1 MRTKQFIFIF
11 LSCTLFSSTVQAQ
24 TDRLFTSDDKL
35 PNSHVNSVY
44 QDSKGY
50 IWICTENGLCV
61 FNGSDF
67 KTYYHIPGDST
78 SLENNHVIQV
88 LEDSHGNFWV
98 GTILGL
104 QRYHRKTDNFSSFKL
119 SYAYIK
125 EFRFIKCIFED
136 KKGNIWL
143 STSGP
148 GVVRLKAKTL
158 SPTFYMRTNSNIC
171 SDNINTM
178 FEDRFGNIWIGSQDN
193 GLSLMNIDN
202 HSIINYFHDPDDEH
216 SLSSNQISA
225 IYETPDGTLL
235 IGTLEGG
242 IDSFD
247 YYTKSF
253 KRKYI
258 SSVNMVFTMI
268 TDSKNNLW
276 IGTDGQGI
284 KCYNPATKSL
294 VTYETNLLNLD
305 FSKLKAH
312 SFHEDK
318 QGNIWVAL
326 FQKGV
331 LMIPPQKKSFENIG
345 FNPFIPNKNI
355 GTECVLSIIE
365 DHRSQLWVGT
375 DGDGLYRLNVRR
387 EVIDHYQKDRL
398 PGNCVLAVFEDSKKR
413 IWAGTYLH
421 GLYLYNPAANR
432 FEKVPLKV
440 NGQDVKDINCIA
452 EDKEGK
458 LWIGTN
464 EKGLCIYH
472 PETKEIKSY
481 LYDPLKSGDQ
491 LLSNYIHTIC
501 FSSDGLVWL
510 GSGGAGIACFD
521 PEKNT
526 FTDYTKQNGWLN
538 GNDIYAIVEDH
549 YRNIWIGTKNGLNC
563 IDKASGNCIFY
574 HEKEGLPNAV
584 VCAIEIDKDN
594 NLWISTCEGLSF
606 FDTSEEKFVNYHI
619 QDGIINEEFRRS
631 ASFQSRSG
639 EIFFGGINGI
649 SSFMP
654 FAPQSVHPLF
664 NLEFTDL
671 YLLNERIVPE
681 NKKNAILKKSIDT
694 TSEIQLS
701 YSVKSFSI
709 GFAGIEYNTP
719 EKVIYKVKID
729 GFDDD
734 WKTVPFKNKG
744 VTYTNL
750 SPGKYILRVK
760 AYLPETEPIEKILK
774 IIISPPFWLTWWA
787 KVIYSLLTIACIYF
801 AYRLISR
808 HIRKKD
814 DELNKLKEEQMV
826 QSQLQFFT
834 DISHEIRTP
843 LTLVLTPLQQLIK
856 ETGDPKLLKIYTL
869 MFQNGERILR
879 LVNQLMEMRRLDRGQ
894 VRLRAEKTDV
904 APFFQEIM
912 SSFEQVARDKKIR
925 FSLEMSNNLPE
936 VWIDQEKIDKV
947 IFNVLS
953 NAFKYTPDNGEIK
966 ISIDTTDSDLR
977 IRVADTGPGIPE
989 AAMDLIF
996 NRFYQIQDTNNKSRM
1011 GTGIGLHLSRSLMEI
1026 HHGKIFVE
1034 SEYGNG
1040 SVFIVLIPLDHSYL
1054 KPDEQISEHRER
1066 SLATLVQPSL
1076 LSEPRFEPETSNRRR
1091 SAKYKILVVEDDT
1104 LIREYI
1110 AGILSVDYEVIQS
1123 EDGKQG
1129 LEMALS
1135 ELPDCIISDVMMP
1148 GMDGIALC
1156 KKIKT
1161 NESTCHIPVILLTAK
1176 TNIEQRVEGLQT
1188 GADSYIPKP
1197 FNIEHLQVRVQK
1209 LIELRKT
1216 LKQKYEGKLDIP
1228 EDSIKMKSAD
1238 EIFLQKVDRVIQE
1251 QLSNSELSV
1260 EVLGQ
1265 HIGMSRSQLQRK
1277 LKQLVN
1283 QNPSD
1288 YIKIMRL
1295 RHAAHLL
1302 SAKKFAVSEIA
1313 YATGFSSQ
1321 AHFSN
1326 SFKEI
1331 YGMSPTRYME
1341 II

>member
-1 MRTKQFIFIF
+1 MLVTIA
-11 LSCTLFSSTVQAQ
+11 TPAQ

-61 FNGSDF
+61 FNGNDF

-98 GTILGL
+98 GTTLGL
-104 QRYHRKTDNFSSFKL
+104 QRYHRETDSFSSFNL

-125 EFRFIKCIFED
+125 EFRFVKYIFED
-136 KKGNIWL
+136 RKGNVWL

-148 GVVRLKAKTL
+148 GVVCLKAKTL

-171 SDNINTM
+171 SDNINAI

-202 HSIINYFHDPDDEH
+202 HSIINYAHEPGNEH

-247 YYTKSF
+247 YYTKTF

-258 SSVNMVFTMI
+258 PSVNLVFTMI
-268 TDSKNNLW
+268 SDSKNNLW

-284 KCYNPATKSL
+284 KRYNPATKSL
-294 VTYETNLLNLD
+294 ITYETNLLNLD

-312 SFHEDK
+312 DFHEDK

-331 LMIPPQKKSFENIG
+331 LMIPPQKKSFQNIG
-345 FNPFIPNKNI
+345 FNPFIPEKNI
-355 GTECVLSIIE
+355 GTECALSIIE
-365 DHRSQLWVGT
+365 DHRSQLWIGT
-375 DGDGLYRLNVRR
+375 DGDGLYRLNARR
-387 EVIDHYQKDRL
+387 EIVDHYRKDRL
-398 PGNCVLAVFEDSKKR
+398 PGNCVLTVFEDSRKR
-413 IWAGTYLH
+413 IWAGTYLQ
-421 GLYLYNPAANR
+421 GLYLYHPATNR

-452 EDKEGK
+452 EDRNGN

-472 PETKEIKSY
+472 PETKKNKAF
-481 LYDPLKSGDQ
+481 LHDPLKSGEQ

-501 FSSDGLVWL
+501 FGSDGLVWL
-510 GSGGAGIACFD
+510 GTGGAGVSCYD
-521 PEKNT
+521 PERQS
-526 FTDYTKQNGWLN
+526 FTDYTRQNGWLN

-549 YRNIWIGTKNGLNC
+549 YQNIWIGTKNGLNC
-563 IDKASGNCIFY
+563 IDKASGSRTFY
-574 HEKEGLPNAV
+574 QEKEGLPNAV
-584 VCAIEIDKDN
+584 VCAVEIDRDN

-606 FDTSEEKFVNYHI
+606 FDTHKGKFFNYHT
-619 QDGIINEEFRRS
+619 QDGIINEEFRRG

-639 EIFFGGINGI
+639 EIFFGGVNGI
-649 SSFMP
+649 SSFLP
-654 FAPQSVHPLF
+654 FVPQSVHPLF
-664 NLEFTDL
+664 NLVFTDL
-671 YLLNERIVPE
+671 YLFNERVLPE
-681 NKKNAILKKSIDT
+681 NKKDAILGKSIDT
-694 TSEIQLS
+694 ASEIRLN

-719 EKVIYKVKID
+719 EKVIYQVKID
-729 GFDDD
+729 GFDEG

-750 SPGKYILRVK
+750 NPGKYILRVK
-760 AYLPETEPIEKILK
+760 ACLPETEPIEKTLK
-774 IIISPPFWLTWWA
+774 IIIVPPFWLTWWA
-787 KVIYSLLTIACIYF
+787 KVLYVLLVLAGGYSV
-801 AYRLISR
+801 YRFIFR
-808 HIRKKD
+808 QIKKKD
-814 DELNKLKEEQMV
+814 EELTKVKEEQIM

-843 LTLVLTPLQQLIK
+843 LTLVLSPLQQLIK
-856 ETGDPKLLKIYTL
+856 ETDSPKLLRIYKL
-869 MFQNGERILR
+869 IFQNGERILR

-894 VRLRAEKTDV
+894 VRLRAEKTEIV
-904 APFFQEIM
+904 PFFKEIM
-912 SSFEQVARDKKIR
+912 DSFEQAALDKKIQ
-925 FSLEMSNNLPE
+925 FDMEVGEGLPE

-947 IFNVLS
+947 LFNVLS
-953 NAFKYTPDNGEIK
+953 NAFKYTPDHGTIQ
-966 ISIDTTDSDLR
+966 IRIDTTGTDLR
-977 IRVADTGPGIPE
+977 VRISDTGPGIPD
-989 AAMDLIF
+989 AARELIF
-996 NRFYQIQDTNNKSRM
+996 NRFYQIQDANSKSRM

-1034 SEYGNG
+1034 SEYGKG
-1040 SVFIVLIPLDHSYL
+1040 SVFFILIPLDSSYL
-1054 KPDEQISEHRER
+1054 KPEEQISQHKER
-1066 SLATLVQPSL
+1066 SLATLVEPSL
-1076 LSEPRFEPETSNRRR
+1076 LPESKLEPDADSRKRG
-1091 SAKYKILVVEDDT
+1091 AKYKVLIVEDDA
-1104 LIREYI
+1104 LIRDYI
-1110 AGILSVDYEVIQS
+1110 AGILSDDYQVIQS
-1123 EDGKQG
+1123 ENGKQG
-1129 LEMALS
+1129 LETALG

-1148 GMDGIALC
+1148 EMDGIALC

-1197 FNIEHLQVRVQK
+1197 FNVDHLRVRVQK
-1209 LIELRKT
+1209 LIELREK
-1216 LKQKYEGKLDIP
+1216 LKQKYEGRLDP
-1228 EDSIKMKSAD
+1228 AEGSITMKSAD
-1238 EIFLQKVDRVIQE
+1238 EIFLQRVDKVIQE

-1260 EVLGQ
+1260 ETLGRE
-1265 HIGMSRSQLQRK
+1265 IGMSRSQLQRK

-1288 YIKIMRL
+1288 YIKTMRL
-1295 RHAAHLL
+1295 RRAAHLL

-1326 SFKEI
+1326 SFKEM

-1341 II
+1341 VI